1 MPTPGWPSD
10 GMFWLWKGSWL
21 GLMNWRVGG
30 LYAPGNAE
38 FTTAPFAVPEQGYL
52 WLDMD
57 SRWGASATSCLSA
70 YGEQCQGYIT
80 VELLPPTG
88 STPIPGY
95 EKEHC
100 QLARFHGSEQGMPL
114 TWAGT
119 DRKPP
124 PPVAGQV
131 VRARIYL
138 RDSTVYAIGAG
149 NTW

>member
-57 SRWGASATSCLSA
+57 SRWGASATGCLSA
-70 YGEQCQGYIT
+70 YAEQCQGYIT

-100 QLARFHGSEQGMPL
+100 SLARFHGSEQGMPL
-114 TWAGT
+114 TWVGA

-131 VRARIYL
+131 VRARIYF